1 MVAFIRRPTLL
12 DILTSSSV
20 QYPYQPSKIK
30 KIIPKV
36 CLKMAGKCNHC
47 PNISKKDHIV
57 CTKMNFS
64 FNMLPRPTKG
74 ISHANYPISYIAY
87 HVQNA
92 LSNTLVSHREHYIT
106 GYKNTNTMFLIP
118 LLSRHHSVNILLQKI
133 ME

>member
-1 MVAFIRRPTLL
+1 M
-12 DILTSSSV
+12 
-20 QYPYQPSKIK
+20 QPL
-30 KIIPKV
+30 PKY
-36 CLKMAGKCNHC
+36 KQEGSYSMYKN
-47 PNISKKDHIV
+47 D
-57 CTKMNFS
+57 
-64 FNMLPRPTKG
+64 FNMLPRPT
-74 ISHANYPISYIAY
+74 ISHANYPKLYIAY